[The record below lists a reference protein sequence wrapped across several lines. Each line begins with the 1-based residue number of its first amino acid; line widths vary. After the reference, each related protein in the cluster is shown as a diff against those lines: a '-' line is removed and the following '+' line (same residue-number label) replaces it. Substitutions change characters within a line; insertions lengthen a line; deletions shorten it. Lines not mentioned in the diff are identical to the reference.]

1 MSLIVADRVQET
13 TNSTG
18 TGAYTLGGAV
28 PGFQTFASEVSN
40 ADTVYYSVTD
50 NVDFEV
56 GLGTYASSGNLIS
69 RTTVF
74 SSSNS
79 NNAVSWGVGTKNI
92 FLTYPA
98 DKAVI
103 EDVSNN
109 VTIGNNLVVG
119 GTVDGVDIQTL
130 NTTANAALPKA
141 GGTMTGDLVLNAD
154 PTAALQS
161 ATKQYVDTIAA
172 AGIHYHQACRA
183 ETTANLNATYSNG
196 SSGVGATLTNA
207 GTQAA
212 LVLDCFTLVA
222 TDRVMVQDQTNTA
235 HNGVYTVTTVGSGS
249 TNWVL
254 TRATDADSYSPSD
267 PDALGEGDAFFITEG
282 TVHGGELD
290 VMTTSGVITFGTTG
304 IVFAQVSDAPIYTA
318 GAGLSI
324 SGTEF
329 SLVTPVT
336 SATALATARTIGMTG
351 DVVWT
356 SATFDGTGNVTGVAT
371 IQPNSVALGTDTT
384 GSYVGAGATSGTGL
398 SGSLSGE
405 GGTFTVTSNATNANT
420 ASTIVARDGSGNFSA
435 GTITGALS
443 GNATTATSLASGRTI
458 GMTGDVVWTSA
469 SFDGSGNVTGTATI
483 QANSVA
489 LGTDTTGNYVS
500 SIANGSYLTGG
511 GSASENKAYTLGVDA
526 TSANTASKVV
536 ARDSSSNFSAG
547 TVTAALTG
555 NASTATALQNART
568 INGVSFNGTANITVA
583 DSTKLPLAG
592 GTVSGNLTVNGTTL
606 KSNSNVP
613 RNFKLQPSASSTDV
627 GLSHY
632 AGNGSH
638 GYQLYSDG
646 TNYGFLD
653 ANWGSWDL
661 KKVKNGALYA
671 DEGSGQN
678 RVFTDGYHP
687 NADEADTV
695 DGLHAASFLRSD
707 ADDSFSGGLVS
718 TSRDE
723 GIFGTYNSTLTD
735 QIWSMGTAYKNNAS
749 GANFGNLYGLAY
761 KHTNNTTGGTMAG
774 GHQVVW
780 CTNGVPKAAMG
791 ENGLWSSGSLQFNSS
806 VDQKIVLEGSSN
818 PYIRWREGAADKAYI
833 QWNTDGALLF
843 RNQESGTFRFRPNS
857 TTQAVSLKLEASDG
871 DAYGA
876 VYGNHANEI
885 GFINQSG
892 SWSLKVDNSG
902 NVTPTGTV
910 DGRDVAADGTK
921 LDTIATNANNYSF
934 PYTVS
939 VSALNGT
946 VVQRHSSGYIYAN
959 YFNTTPNDI
968 ATGSITKIVAES
980 GNDGFMRHASA
991 AAVRS
996 FINVADGANN
1006 YSLPASPSVTNLN
1019 VATSIIHTGDTNT
1032 GINFATDQVSIA
1044 VGGSTELYVNTT
1056 GVRLGDS
1063 GNGYFQPVSGSYGSI
1078 QIDGG
1083 AHNGWEGYS
1092 IGGRVVFMHDN
1103 SNTSGIYNDIDN
1115 EWYFWGTRNG
1125 GTRMYYNGST
1135 KVETT
1140 SAGVTVTGDLNSTSD
1155 IRYKKNIEA
1164 IDGALDKVKSLK
1176 GVTFDWDNDAFK
1188 EGEHTKKPNFTAR
1201 ATGVIAQDVEKVLPE
1216 AVCENEDGM
1225 KNVAYGNMVG
1235 LLIEAIK
1242 EQQAQIDELKAQ
1254 LNG

>member
-212 LVLDCFTLVA
+212 LVLDGVTLVA

-536 ARDSSSNFSAG
+536 ARDSSGNFSAG

-555 NASTATALQNART
+555 NAATATALQNARA

-583 DSTKLPLAG
+583 DSNKLPLAG
-592 GTVSGNLTVNGTTL
+592 GTLTGQTNFNDEVRINNGNGTQTHFNYNDNSSNYIRGTSLAVDCDATFTTGAGAITL
-606 KSNSNVP
+606 SNSDI
-613 RNFKLQPSASSTDV
+613 RSADSNPTWTGNPGTV
-627 GLSHY
+627 GKIQYHSNRWY
-632 AGNGSH
+632 VV
-638 GYQLYSDG
+638 SD
-646 TNYGFLD
+646 
-653 ANWGSWDL
+653 S
-661 KKVKNGALYA
+661 
-671 DEGSGQN
+671 
-678 RVFTDGYHP
+678 
-687 NADEADTV
+687 
-695 DGLHAASFLRSD
+695 
-707 ADDSFSGGLVS
+707 
-718 TSRDE
+718 
-723 GIFGTYNSTLTD
+723 NSTN
-735 QIWSMGTAYKNNAS
+735 I
-749 GANFGNLYGLAY
+749 
-761 KHTNNTTGGTMAG
+761 
-774 GHQVVW
+774 
-780 CTNGVPKAAMG
+780 C
-791 ENGLWSSGSLQFNSS
+791 
-806 VDQKIVLEGSSN
+806 
-818 PYIRWREGAADKAYI
+818 
-833 QWNTDGALLF
+833 
-843 RNQESGTFRFRPNS
+843 TFRRDS
-857 TTQAVSLKLEASDG
+857 ADAS
-871 DAYGA
+871 Y
-876 VYGNHANEI
+876 I
-885 GFINQSG
+885 
-892 SWSLKVDNSG
+892 DNSG
-902 NVTPTGTV
+902 NLVGGNADAWNNYRTLSLTGDVTGSVSWNGSANASISASLSAPYSYIDTATGNYGTV
-910 DGRDVAADGTK
+910 KVDDDRGVTWAGYAIRDDWVFMSNGAAQCGIYDDTQNEWAIECFTNAQVNLYYNGVQALQTIGNGIRVGNTTASDIYMADIDEGERRIHCNSNRIGFLNSSSGWSAYSEDGGLWYCASGLTVVGASTFNDNVQISAGDTLVVGGTLGNNGYNSVSSSTIYLGGGNDRNNYSIGTLMENYGGNYTK
-921 LDTIATNANNYSF
+921 LDLRWHTGIRMFAVPQYGGMRYFTDNAMSTEIF
-934 PYTVS
+934 SIGKGDQHVR
-939 VSALNGT
+939 V
-946 VVQRHSSGYIYAN
+946 AN
-959 YFNTTPNDI
+959 DLF
-968 ATGSITKIVAES
+968 V
-980 GNDGFMRHASA
+980 GN
-991 AAVRS
+991 
-996 FINVADGANN
+996 
-1006 YSLPASPSVTNLN
+1006 
-1019 VATSIIHTGDTNT
+1019 SIIHEGDTDTNIWFGT
-1032 GINFATDQVSIA
+1032 NEMVLTT
-1044 VGGSTELYVNTT
+1044 GGSSEVTINTT
-1056 GVRLGDS
+1056 GVRLGDT
-1063 GNGYFQPVSGSYGSI
+1063 GNGYFQPVTGNYGSI

-1083 AHNGWEGYS
+1083 AHGGWEGYS

-1103 SNTSGIYNDIDN
+1103 SNTSGIYNDVDN
-1115 EWYFWGTRNG
+1115 EWYFRGDRNSY
-1125 GTRMYYNGST
+1125 TRMYHNGST
-1135 KVETT
+1135 KVET
-1140 SAGVTVTGDLNSTSD
+1140 SSSGVTITGDLNSTSD

-1176 GVTFDWDNDAFK
+1176 GVTFDWDNDAFTAD
-1188 EGEHTKKPNFTAR
+1188 ESTKKPNFTAR